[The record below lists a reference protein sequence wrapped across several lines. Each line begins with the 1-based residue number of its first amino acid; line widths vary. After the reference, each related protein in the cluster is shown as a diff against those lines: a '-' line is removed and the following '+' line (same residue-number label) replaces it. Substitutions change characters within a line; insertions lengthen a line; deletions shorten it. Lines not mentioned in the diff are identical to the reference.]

1 MTLRAREIGKP
12 KEWTIF
18 ESITE
23 WFFGAPSEYNEPVM
37 EPWMMTDGFFVQMGG
52 FLLREDGKPVQV
64 LNYARLKRC
73 IGDGTIDPPDIT
85 AEEIQDRAK
94 GDFISKGLV
103 ILQTS
108 WFILQCLARWSQKLT
123 LSELEVVTLGLALL
137 NGITYAL
144 WWNKPQGV
152 GKAFR
157 IPKKKAGQN
166 SNDNPPVSESEKE
179 PTDSGNIESP
189 AGGPPSEMPTNLIAP
204 TVIQVDKLDVELL
217 SAFESPITGD
227 APTEKD

>member
-23 WFFGAPSEYNEPVM
+23 WFFGAPSEYNEQVM
-37 EPWMMTDGFFVQMGG
+37 EPWTMTHGFFVQMGG
-52 FLLREDGKPVQV
+52 FLLCEDENPVQV

-73 IGDGTIDPPDIT
+73 IGDGAIDPPDIT

-108 WFILQCLARWSQKLT
+108 WFILQCLARWSQKLA
-123 LSELEVVTLGLALL
+123 LSELEVVTLGLARL
-137 NGITYAL
+137 IAIACAL
-144 WWNKPQGV
+144 WWNKPQEV
-152 GKAFR
+152 GKA
-157 IPKKKAGQN
+157 AQN
-166 SNDNPPVSESEKE
+166 SNDNPPVSESDLK
-179 PTDSGNIESP
+179 G
-189 AGGPPSEMPTNLIAP
+189 AHRFR
-204 TVIQVDKLDVELL
+204 KY
-217 SAFESPITGD
+217 
-227 APTEKD
+227 

>member
-1 MTLRAREIGKP
+1 MSLSASAGSGNSDAQFPAMRPDTNARAA
-12 KEWTIF
+12 
-18 ESITE
+18 
-23 WFFGAPSEYNEPVM
+23 APRDMELALVLAQRKSEPSRLILSVVGM
-37 EPWMMTDGFFVQMGG
+37 DDGGMPWWMLDRYPSV
-52 FLLREDGKPVQV
+52 V

-108 WFILQCLARWSQKLT
+108 WFILQCLARWSQKLA

-144 WWNKPQGV
+144 
-152 GKAFR
+152 
-157 IPKKKAGQN
+157 
-166 SNDNPPVSESEKE
+166 
-179 PTDSGNIESP
+179 
-189 AGGPPSEMPTNLIAP
+189 
-204 TVIQVDKLDVELL
+204 
-217 SAFESPITGD
+217 
-227 APTEKD
+227 